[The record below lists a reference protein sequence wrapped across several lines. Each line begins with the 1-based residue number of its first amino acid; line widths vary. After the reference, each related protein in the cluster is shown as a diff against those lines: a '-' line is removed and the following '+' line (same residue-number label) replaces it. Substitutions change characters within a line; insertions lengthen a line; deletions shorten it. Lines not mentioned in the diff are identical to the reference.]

1 MLRVYRAWTH
11 GFKNE
16 LGHSHKYRVLVS
28 AHCFKNELCFLRSVL
43 VLTHRFKNDLCYMC
57 TVLVSTHGFK
67 NELCCMLG
75 LPVST

>member
-1 MLRVYRAWTH
+1 MCTVLASTH

-16 LGHSHKYRVLVS
+16 LCHSRSVFVS
-28 AHCFKNELCFLRSVL
+28 AHGL
-43 VLTHRFKNDLCYMC
+43 
-57 TVLVSTHGFK
+57 K